1 MGAQDASPLKTAVS
15 GPGSAEP
22 KPLSA
27 NQQAEIEE
35 KIIELSK
42 FKAEVEAKLGQAT
55 EEKDRERLRIQL
67 GRVQEEGTATERQ
80 RESAAEPAPE
90 AAPPSRWAH
99 ISVRTSGKAQGGG
112 RSDEATTLVDIK
124 RLEAAGNNTL
134 TVRARRGR
142 LSALSVSHRKS
153 AL

>member
-42 FKAEVEAKLGQAT
+42 FKAEVAEKLGQAT
-55 EEKDRERLRIQL
+55 EEKDRERRRIPL

-99 ISVRTSGKAQGGG
+99 IPVRTSGKARGG
-112 RSDEATTLVDIK
+112 RSDEATTMVDVK
-124 RLEAAGNNTL
+124 GLEAAGNNTL
-134 TVRARRGR
+134 TVWARRGR
-142 LSALSVSHRKS
+142 LGALSVSHRKS